1 MKEGKEI
8 GITGLSLEEY
18 FLKMFKNGYLYGMGG
33 FSFIPLYIT
42 NFYNALFIQEI
53 VSFPFFIRKNTDI
66 EYKSK

>member
-1 MKEGKEI
+1 
-8 GITGLSLEEY
+8 
-18 FLKMFKNGYLYGMGG
+18 MGG